1 MDAHVC
7 DKNHNPTISDDLCA
21 LAYGREDWYT
31 RPAGTTG
38 LLSRLLARWLRL
50 EGAPWPLFLTSFVA
64 IGGCH
69 YRTNGHAEGRASR
82 RRSGRRAQAADYSML
97 SHCRVVAIAS
107 DSAFSLPALLGRGSL
122 ARSHAPSNSKVFEL
136 CTRF

>member
-1 MDAHVC
+1 MPMSVT
-7 DKNHNPTISDDLCA
+7 KITTQLYLTIYA
-21 LAYGREDWYT
+21 LWQSGVKIGIA

-107 DSAFSLPALLGRGSL
+107 D
-122 ARSHAPSNSKVFEL
+122 
-136 CTRF
+136 